1 MRPLRC
7 VMCFVLI
14 LGSPLFCDTVRCF
27 VTLRSPGFPG
37 SSGGKESACSAGH
50 QHLVPGSGRSPGE
63 GNGNPLQYSCLENP
77 MDRGACWATVHG
89 VTKSRT
95 WLSWLILCELFIV
108 NLSLPE
114 CSSLNA
120 PEYLISD
127 WMNGGLAW
135 GSNPFLYLW
144 PYGSQFK
151 TVYVCVCMS
160 AKSLQSCLTL
170 CHPMNCSP
178 RGSSVRGVL
187 QARIPEWVAIS
198 FSSGSSQPRDR
209 AHVFYVSCIGRQ
221 VLYH

>member
-1 MRPLRC
+1 MQETLETQVQSLRRE
-7 VMCFVLI
+7 
-14 LGSPLFCDTVRCF
+14 D
-27 VTLRSPGFPG
+27 
-37 SSGGKESACSAGH
+37 
-50 QHLVPGSGRSPGE
+50 
-63 GNGNPLQYSCLENP
+63 PLQEE
-77 MDRGACWATVHG
+77 MATHCSITAWRIPWTEELGG

-151 TVYVCVCMS
+151 TVYVCVCVS